1 MTGRRLGSRLFPLGL
16 RALVGSAGATGLA
29 VLGLGLAS
37 GPAVLASQPSMQPL
51 HLLGAVTGATASGG
65 TTTAAGS
72 SPCWT
77 SSNWSGYMVTT
88 AATGGCTPATGVT
101 YSSVSGTWTVPTVT
115 KSSGGGGLLGG
126 LTGAGNTYSALWT
139 GIDGVNDSN
148 LIQAGTEQDVVG
160 GSPQYGAWWEIL
172 PAPETVIPSI
182 TVRPGDAISVSIG
195 KGAAPCTSGQWLI
208 AVTDSTA
215 DAQGRGSPFTTC
227 QSYSGQQTSAE
238 WVVEAPLVNGMQSS
252 IANYGSA
259 LFDKGTVNGASVA
272 LVPSEG
278 GELTA
283 SSGLLG
289 LHTTVKSIPSPPD
302 TGAPAG
308 DGFACAYGSTAPPA
322 PSS

>member
-1 MTGRRLGSRLFPLGL
+1 MGSRQLRTRLFPYGL
-16 RALVGSAGATGLA
+16 RALVGGAGAAGLA

-37 GPAVLASQPSMQPL
+37 GPAVLAATPSMTPL
-51 HLLGAVTGATASGG
+51 QLLGVTGSSASG
-65 TTTAAGS
+65 TTTAAAS
-72 SPCWT
+72 SPCWQ

-88 AATGGCTPATGVT
+88 AASAGCTPATGVT
-101 YSSVSGTWTVPTVT
+101 YSSVSGNWTVPAVT
-115 KSSGGGGLLGG
+115 APPKSGLLGGLLGG
-126 LTGAGNTYSALWT
+126 GSSYSALWT
-139 GIDGVNDSN
+139 GIDGVNDTN
-148 LIQAGTEQDVVG
+148 LIQSGTEEDVVG
-160 GSPQYGAWWEIL
+160 GTPTYGAWWEIL

-182 TVRPGDAISVSIG
+182 TVRPGDAVSVTIG

-215 DAQGRGSPFTTC
+215 DTQGRGSPFTTC

-289 LHTTVKSIPSPPD
+289 LHTTVKSTPSPPD

>member
-1 MTGRRLGSRLFPLGL
+1 MGGNRLGSRLFPWGL
-16 RALVGSAGATGLA
+16 RALVGGAGATGLA

-37 GPAVLASQPSMQPL
+37 GPGVLASLPSMQPL
-51 HLLGAVTGATASGG
+51 HLLGAVTGGSTSAG
-65 TTTAAGS
+65 TTTAASS
-72 SPCWT
+72 SPCWQ

-88 AATGGCTPATGVT
+88 AATSGCTPATGVT

-115 KSSGGGGLLGG
+115 GSSGGGLLGG
-126 LTGAGNTYSALWT
+126 LTGANDTYSALWT

-160 GSPQYGAWWEIL
+160 GSAQYGAWWEIL

-182 TVRPGDAISVSIG
+182 TVHPGDAISVTIAE
-195 KGAAPCTSGQWLI
+195 GASPCSSGQWLI
-208 AVTDSTA
+208 ALTDSIA
-215 DAQGRGSPFTTC
+215 DSQGRGAPFTTC
-227 QSYSGQQTSAE
+227 QSYAGQQTSAE
-238 WVVEAPLVNGMQSS
+238 WIVEAPLVNGMQSN

-278 GELTA
+278 GELAA

-289 LHTTVKSIPSPPD
+289 LQTTVKSVPSPPD
-302 TGAPAG
+302 TGPPAG

>member
-1 MTGRRLGSRLFPLGL
+1 MGSGRLRSRLFPLGL
-16 RALVGSAGATGLA
+16 RSLVGGAGATGLA

-37 GPAVLASQPSMQPL
+37 GPAVLASTPSMQPL
-51 HLLGAVTGATASGG
+51 HLLHVVTGGTASG
-65 TTTAAGS
+65 TTAATNTS
-72 SPCWT
+72 CWQ

-88 AATGGCTPATGVT
+88 AATSGCTPATGVT
-101 YSSVSGTWTVPTVT
+101 YSSVSGTWSVPTVT
-115 KSSGGGGLLGG
+115 GSGGGGGLLGG
-126 LTGAGNTYSALWT
+126 LTGAGTTYSALWT
-139 GIDGVNDSN
+139 GIDGVNDTN
-148 LIQAGTEQDVVG
+148 LIQAGTEQDVIG
-160 GSPQYGAWWEIL
+160 GSPQYDAWWEIL

-182 TVRPGDAISVSIG
+182 TVHPGDALAVTIT
-195 KGAAPCTSGQWLI
+195 KGASPCASGQWLI

-227 QSYSGQQTSAE
+227 QAYTGQQTSAE
-238 WVVEAPLVNGMQSS
+238 WVTEAPTVNGMQSAL
-252 IANYGSA
+252 ANYGTA

-278 GELTA
+278 GEMTA

-289 LHTTVKSIPSPPD
+289 LSTTVKSTPSAPD